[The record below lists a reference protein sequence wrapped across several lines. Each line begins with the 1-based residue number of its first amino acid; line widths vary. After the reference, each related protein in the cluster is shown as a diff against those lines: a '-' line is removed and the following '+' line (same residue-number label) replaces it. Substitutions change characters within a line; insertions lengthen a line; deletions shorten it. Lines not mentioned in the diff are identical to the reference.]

1 MQLSFKHFTIS
12 SQLNIYPTLAYS
24 SYQNSGQH
32 LLCEDISIYPM
43 ALVQR
48 PLFLT
53 SLMTSILCVRTPYL
67 ITKGESVVV
76 TITTGPSYEKETV
89 LVWKIMSIWDRNLY
103 QEKCKTDQNY
113 FAQNPGWIFYYSK
126 RNIRDQPLC
135 NVTHL
140 RFLKY
145 PN

>member
-1 MQLSFKHFTIS
+1 
-12 SQLNIYPTLAYS
+12 
-24 SYQNSGQH
+24 
-32 LLCEDISIYPM
+32 M

-145 PN
+145 PFLFYLYIYTLVIHTDMYVCADIYFFYLSA